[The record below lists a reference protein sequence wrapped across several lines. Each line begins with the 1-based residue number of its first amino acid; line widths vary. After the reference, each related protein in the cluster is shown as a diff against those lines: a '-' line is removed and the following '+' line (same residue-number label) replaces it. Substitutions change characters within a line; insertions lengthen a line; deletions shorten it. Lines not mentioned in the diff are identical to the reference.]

1 MTKREQ
7 LEKAVV
13 DTSADYDAAADV
25 YTAAYDDARA
35 AAYTSTVEYDVAL
48 AIAYDARCDA
58 DAAHDAWSKAKR
70 ELANYLKE
78 QQNNADVKDY

>member
-13 DTSADYDAAADV
+13 DTAADYTDAADV

-35 AAYTSTVEYDVAL
+35 AAYTSTFEYDVAL
-48 AIAYDARCDA
+48 AIAYDVRCAA
-58 DAAHDAWSKAKR
+58 DAAHAAWSKAKR
-70 ELANYLKE
+70 ELRNYLKE
-78 QQNNADVKDY
+78 QDNE

>member
-1 MTKREQ
+1 MNKTTLEQ

-13 DTSADYDAAADV
+13 DTAADYADAADV

-48 AIAYDARCDA
+48 AIAYDARWDA
-58 DAAHDAWSKAKR
+58 DAAHGAWSKAKR
-70 ELANYLKE
+70 ELFLST
-78 QQNNADVKDY
+78 